1 MDKHDPE
8 VFHLDVIGGNG
19 TPFRFEYTPAEELVR
34 YRDRRYTLTVG
45 APGYGINH
53 TTEDGQ
59 ACGPALRAEDFVT
72 PSTNGFRG
80 WHEED
85 AWDVDSTT
93 RAIVGAWIKTI
104 REAKGL

>member
-34 YRDRRYTLTVG
+34 YRDRRYTLPVG

-59 ACGPALRAEDFVT
+59 ACGPARCIEGSTARDVT
-72 PSTNGFRG
+72 GLRG
-80 WHEED
+80 WHEVDE
-85 AWDVDSTT
+85 WDVD
-93 RAIVGAWIKTI
+93 RATMVLVGDWITMI